1 MLPERVCHDLYGGMT
16 LWIFFAFLTAAAALS
31 ILVPLRRG
39 ANAGVVS
46 AEDVAGEAVY
56 KAQLDELDKDL
67 ARGVID
73 ETAAKAARTEIARRL
88 IALRRDSGLSDGQQD
103 TARSKGGSRDKAVM
117 ALAILAVPAAA
128 LGIYMAAGSPSYP
141 DQPLSARLNTP
152 VETLPVNQMIARV
165 EQHLAQNPA
174 DGRGW
179 EVLAPVYLSLGRP
192 EDSARAFSNAI
203 RLSGSREDL
212 ESGLGEALVVAAR
225 GVVTADAKAAFERA
239 AALSPDA
246 VKPRFFLAM
255 AYGQDGRKDEAVKA
269 WMQLLEGA
277 DESEPWVPVA
287 RQELAAVQGQVPPAV
302 MPGPTA
308 DDVRAAGEMG
318 AEDRQSMI
326 QSMVD
331 GLQERLDRDGG
342 TIEEWE
348 RLVRSQLVLGAREAA
363 RETLGK
369 ARQAMTADQAA
380 QSRFDELEKELESGN

>member
-1 MLPERVCHDLYGGMT
+1 MLPDRVWNDLYGGMT
-16 LWIFFAFLTAAAALS
+16 LWIFFALLTAAAALS

-39 ANAGVVS
+39 AASGLVAGD
-46 AEDVAGEAVY
+46 AAAGEAVY
-56 KAQLDELDKDL
+56 KAQLDELEKDL

-88 IALRRDSGLSDGQQD
+88 IALRRDSGQSAGQQD
-103 TARSKGGSRDKAVM
+103 AAGSKGGGREKAVM

-152 VETLPVNQMIARV
+152 VETLPVNQMVARV

-179 EVLAPVYLSLGRP
+179 EVLAPVYMSLGRP

-203 RLSGSREDL
+203 RLNGSREEL

-246 VKPRFFLAM
+246 VKPRFFLAL

-269 WMQLLEGA
+269 WTQLLEGA
-277 DESEPWVPVA
+277 DESAPWVPVA
-287 RQELAAVQGQVPPAV
+287 RQELAAVQGQVPPAA

-308 DDVRAAGEMG
+308 DDVRTAGEMG

-342 TIEEWE
+342 AIEEWE

-363 RETLGK
+363 KEALGK
-369 ARQAMTADQAA
+369 ARQAMTGN
-380 QSRFDELEKELESGN
+380 QSALARLDELEKELGLGS

>member
-1 MLPERVCHDLYGGMT
+1 MT

-39 ANAGVVS
+39 AIADVVS

-88 IALRRDSGLSDGQQD
+88 IALRRDSSLSDGQRD
-103 TARSKGGSRDKAVM
+103 TARSTSGSRDKAVM

-203 RLSGSREDL
+203 RLNGSREDL

-246 VKPRFFLAM
+246 VKPRFSWRWLMVRM
-255 AYGQDGRKDEAVKA
+255 AGRMK
-269 WMQLLEGA
+269 L
-277 DESEPWVPVA
+277 
-287 RQELAAVQGQVPPAV
+287 
-302 MPGPTA
+302 
-308 DDVRAAGEMG
+308 
-318 AEDRQSMI
+318 
-326 QSMVD
+326 
-331 GLQERLDRDGG
+331 
-342 TIEEWE
+342 
-348 RLVRSQLVLGAREAA
+348 
-363 RETLGK
+363 
-369 ARQAMTADQAA
+369 
-380 QSRFDELEKELESGN
+380 

>member
-1 MLPERVCHDLYGGMT
+1 MT

-39 ANAGVVS
+39 AIADVVS

-88 IALRRDSGLSDGQQD
+88 IALRRDSSLSDGQRD
-103 TARSKGGSRDKAVM
+103 TARSTSGSRDKAVM

-203 RLSGSREDL
+203 RLNGSREDL

-348 RLVRSQLVLGAREAA
+348 RLIRSQLVLGAREAA